1 MLLPVGILGTGS
13 ILPALKVTA
22 GDLDQRLG
30 VREGT
35 SLARNGIRTR
45 HFANEDETTSAMSTQ
60 AICRALA
67 AAGLQAQDLDAILFS
82 GVMSEQPMPSTATL
96 IHRRLNGRMDGV
108 SCFDI
113 NASCAGFLKGF
124 EIAASGIQAG
134 LWRYVAVVSAEL
146 ASKGLNWD
154 DLDTCTLFG
163 DGAGAAILG
172 STPTDRSSAIL
183 AMRSATLSEG
193 SDFCVMRAGGSRF
206 NMRTPPADPIDYLF
220 SMNGRSLLRLIQ
232 KHLPSFLDKLLED
245 IGDVD
250 LIVPHQASAVGLAF
264 LRKHLAELPG
274 KPIPF
279 VDMLSETGNQVSA
292 SIPIALDRVVRQG
305 LLQRGQ
311 TALLLG
317 TAAGVSLNGIAIR
330 Y

>member
-1 MLLPVGILGTGS
+1 MLFPVGILGTGS
-13 ILPALKVTA
+13 ILPALRVTA
-22 GDLDQRLG
+22 EDLDARLSLP
-30 VREGT
+30 EGT
-35 SLARNGIRTR
+35 SFARNGIRAR
-45 HFANEDETTSAMSTQ
+45 HFANDQETTSAMSTQ
-60 AICRALA
+60 AICRALNS
-67 AAGLQAQDLDAILFS
+67 AGLHAQDLDAIIFS

-113 NASCAGFLKGF
+113 NASCAGFLKGV
-124 EIAASGIQAG
+124 EIAASGIQSG
-134 LWRYVAVVSAEL
+134 LWRYVAVVAAEL

-172 STPTDRSSAIL
+172 PTPPDRSSAIL
-183 AMRSATLSEG
+183 AMRSVTLSEG
-193 SDFCVMRAGGSRF
+193 SDLCVMRAGGSRF
-206 NMRTPPADPIDYLF
+206 NMRTPPANLVDYLF

-232 KHLPSFLDKLLED
+232 KHLPSFLNSLLEETGD
-245 IGDVD
+245 ID

-264 LRKHLAELPG
+264 LRKQLAERPG
-274 KPIPF
+274 DPIPF
-279 VDMLSETGNQVSA
+279 IDILSETGNQVSA
-292 SIPIALDRVVRQG
+292 SIPIALDSAVRRG
-305 LLQRGQ
+305 LLQRGH

-317 TAAGVSLNGIAIR
+317 TAAGVSLNGITIR

>member
-1 MLLPVGILGTGS
+1 MLFSVGILGTGS
-13 ILPALKVTA
+13 VLPALQITA
-22 GDLDQRLG
+22 EDMDTRLNLP
-30 VREGT
+30 EGT
-35 SLARNGIRTR
+35 SFARNGIRTR
-45 HFANEDETTSAMSTQ
+45 HFANEHETTSAMSTQ
-60 AICRALA
+60 AICRALNT
-67 AAGLQAQDLDAILFS
+67 AGLHARDLDAILFS

-124 EIAASGIQAG
+124 EIAASGIQTG
-134 LWRYVAVVSAEL
+134 LWRYVAVVAAEL
-146 ASKGLNWD
+146 ASKGLNWN

-172 STPTDRSSAIL
+172 VTPPERSSAIL
-183 AMRSATLSEG
+183 AMRSTTLSEG
-193 SDFCVMRAGGSRF
+193 ADFCVMRAGGSRF
-206 NMRTPPADPIDYLF
+206 NMRTPPADPVDYLF
-220 SMNGRSLLRLIQ
+220 AMNGRGLLRLIQ
-232 KHLPSFLDKLLED
+232 KHLPSFLDKLLDE

-264 LRKHLAELPG
+264 LRKQLAGRPG
-274 KPIPF
+274 NPIPF
-279 VDMLSETGNQVSA
+279 IDMLSETGNQVSA
-292 SIPIALDRVVRQG
+292 SIPIALDRAVRLG